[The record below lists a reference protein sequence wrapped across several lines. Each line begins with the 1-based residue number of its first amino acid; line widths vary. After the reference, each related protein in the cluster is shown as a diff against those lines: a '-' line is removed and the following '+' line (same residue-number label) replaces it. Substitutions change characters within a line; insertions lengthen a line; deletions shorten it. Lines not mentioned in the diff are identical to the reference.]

1 MGINLPSASQNDE
14 ESAPMIFLLTGIP
27 GAGKTATAEALAERL
42 GRAVHIDAK
51 ALPQQNAALMATS
64 AREAGFIALVEDV
77 IVTRERLHGM
87 QKALLPRPSLLVVLA
102 PRLTAVSHRAGPEVV
117 GRWGFLD
124 EVMRRELTGIGFW
137 LDTSEQGSEEV
148 ADIILSRASGERDAM
163 AVSLDP

>member
-14 ESAPMIFLLTGIP
+14 ESAPMILLLTGIP
-27 GAGKTATAEALAERL
+27 GAGKTATAEALAGRL
-42 GRAVHIDAK
+42 GRAMHIDAK
-51 ALPQQNAALMATS
+51 ELPQQSAALMATS
-64 AREAGFIALVEDV
+64 AREAGFVALVEDV

-87 QKALLPRPSLLVVLA
+87 QRSLLPYPSLLVVLA
-102 PRLTAVSHRAGPEVV
+102 PSLVAVSHRAGPEAV

-137 LDTSEQGSEEV
+137 LDTSEQGSGEV